1 MPGDAFVGLFSESAG
16 RVLVTVADG
25 DAERLVELAAEH
37 GVPITALGV
46 TGGDAL
52 AVDGQFELPL
62 AELREAWTAT
72 LPAALG

>member
-1 MPGDAFVGLFSESAG
+1 M
-16 RVLVTVADG
+16 LVTVADG
-25 DAERLVELAAEH
+25 DAERLVELVPGH

-52 AVDGQFELPL
+52 VVDGQFDLPL
-62 AELREAWTAT
+62 AEVREAWAAT